1 MQTVRNRVADIL
13 GIDLPIVQAPMNYI
27 AGHALAAAVSAA
39 GGMGVL
45 GPNAG
50 KVQGEEISMR
60 ERTLREFARI
70 REVTD
75 KPVGINVVVPDGENK
90 AALMYARSTVEA
102 AAEGGA
108 TAAFCVGGLQPTIF
122 ELIKEKGMKLIV
134 RPLTPTVK
142 NAREAQA
149 MGADIFVATG
159 YDAGGF
165 LPSHH
170 TGTFSIVP
178 MIVDAV
184 TIPVLA
190 AGGINDLRGVR
201 AAFALGAE
209 GVYVGTRF
217 IATNECAANDH
228 AKELICKLSGSNLL
242 YVDETQ
248 RSLPTEFAAEAYVK
262 HRLAP
267 RVIWD
272 RHCQTRI
279 LAPTVPTTVDLVGA
293 LRTGMYDGEPD
304 KGIVTVNTGIDV
316 IRSVVPAAQVV
327 SELMA
332 DFLRYA
338 DFLKAKA
345 SAEEATPKA

>member
-1 MQTVRNRVADIL
+1 MQTVRNRVAEVL

-50 KVQGEEISMR
+50 KVQGEEMPMR
-60 ERTLREFARI
+60 ERMLREFERI
-70 REVTD
+70 RAVTD
-75 KPVGINVVVPDGENK
+75 KPVGVSVVLPDGDNK
-90 AALMYARSTVEA
+90 AALMYARNTVLA

-108 TAAFCVGGLQPTIF
+108 AAAFCVGGLQSEIF
-122 ELIKEKGMKLIV
+122 ELIKSKGMKLVV
-134 RPLTPTVK
+134 RPLTPTVR
-142 NAREAQA
+142 NAREAQS

-159 YDAGGF
+159 YDAGGV

-170 TGTFSIVP
+170 VGTFSIVP
-178 MIVDAV
+178 AIADAM

-201 AAFALGAE
+201 AAFALGAD

-217 IATNECAANDH
+217 IATDECAAN
-228 AKELICKLSGSNLL
+228 AQTKELICKLSGSSLL

-262 HRLAP
+262 HRL
-267 RVIWD
+267 
-272 RHCQTRI
+272 Q
-279 LAPTVPTTVDLVGA
+279 PTVPTAVDLVGA
-293 LRTGMYDGEPD
+293 MRNGMYDGEPD
-304 KGIVTVNTGIDV
+304 KGIVSVNTGIDV

-327 SELMA
+327 RELMA

-338 DFLKAKA
+338 EFVKAKEGAQEA
-345 SAEEATPKA
+345 SAD

>member
-90 AALMYARSTVEA
+90 AVFIDIVTSAAEEAEEA

-178 MIVDAV
+178 TIVDAV

-190 AGGINDLRGVR
+190 ASTIFGVCEQP
-201 AAFALGAE
+201 L
-209 GVYVGTRF
+209 
-217 IATNECAANDH
+217 
-228 AKELICKLSGSNLL
+228 LSAPRVFMSARVL
-242 YVDETQ
+242 
-248 RSLPTEFAAEAYVK
+248 SLPTN
-262 HRLAP
+262 AP
-267 RVIWD
+267 
-272 RHCQTRI
+272 
-279 LAPTVPTTVDLVGA
+279 PT
-293 LRTGMYDGEPD
+293 
-304 KGIVTVNTGIDV
+304 I
-316 IRSVVPAAQVV
+316 
-327 SELMA
+327 
-332 DFLRYA
+332 
-338 DFLKAKA
+338 
-345 SAEEATPKA
+345 TPRN